1 MRTQAHIDAFTPDSN
16 ALDNQGIQTMRTLCS
31 PTIRRCFTLVSFAF
45 AAAGPAVAAPYPDRA
60 VTWVVPFAAGGP
72 ADALARNIAEKVA
85 EKLGQSIVI
94 DNVGGA
100 GGTIG
105 AAKVARA
112 PKDGYTFLLGHVG
125 QMAAAP
131 SLYKKLPYDPIK
143 DFEAVFRLPDTPLI
157 LLVGVN
163 SPSKTA
169 QHLVATAKAK
179 PGTINFANA
188 GIGSTSHLVGI
199 LFAQRAGIEVT
210 SVSYRGAAPAM
221 VDVVSGQVDAMFDQ
235 SNTALTQVLG
245 GRVRAIAQTG
255 SRRMPQF
262 ADVPTLAEAV
272 IPGFSAVTWYGLYA
286 PAGTPAPVREA
297 MSSAYRKAMAEPALR
312 SRLVDQGIQL
322 LQDEEYSADALRKLT
337 ADESSRWKGVI
348 GQAKIAAQ

>member
-1 MRTQAHIDAFTPDSN
+1 MSKYPRIAAFNPDSN
-16 ALDNQGIQTMRTLCS
+16 NLDKQDIRTMLASYSLTTRRSFALLS
-31 PTIRRCFTLVSFAF
+31 LAF
-45 AAAGPAVAAPYPDRA
+45 AAAGPTIAAPYPERA

-85 EKLGQSIVI
+85 EKLGRPIII

-131 SLYKKLPYDPIK
+131 SLYKKLPYDPMK
-143 DFEAVFRLPDTPLI
+143 DFEPVLRLPDTPLL

-163 SPSKTA
+163 SPYKTA
-169 QHLVATAKAK
+169 QQLVAAAKAK
-179 PGTINFANA
+179 PGTINFGNA
-188 GIGSTSHLVGI
+188 GIGSTSHLVGA

-210 SVSYRGAAPAM
+210 SVSYKGAAPAM

-235 SNTALTQVLG
+235 SNTALAQVLG
-245 GRVRAIAQTG
+245 GRVRAIVQTG
-255 SRRMPQF
+255 ARRLPQF
-262 ADVPTLAEAV
+262 ADVPTVAEAT

-286 PAGTPAPVREA
+286 PEGTPASVRAA
-297 MSSAYRKAMAEPALR
+297 MYSAYRKALDEPALR
-312 SRLVDQGIQL
+312 SRLVAQGIQL
-322 LQDEEYSADALRKLT
+322 LPDEEYSADALRKLT

-348 GQAKIAAQ
+348 GRARIVAE